1 MMLLDRDMLW
11 KVAPGTFDVLIGTS
25 AEDIVLRD
33 SYEVKA
39 AADPLNRGIKY
50 TAGSCSIAPE

>member
-11 KVAPGTFDVLIGTS
+11 KVAPGKFDVLIGTS

-39 AADPLNRGIKY
+39 AADPLNRGIS
-50 TAGSCSIAPE
+50 TQPDLAR

>member
-33 SYEVKA
+33 SYEVRS
-39 AADPLNRGIKY
+39 AADPLLNRGIS
-50 TAGSCSIAPE
+50 TQPDLAR